1 MGGYPWLKEHSK
13 PSETLTKTKMEIEP
27 NQRHLAFRHSP
38 APVLT
43 THSKHYAIRLWPT
56 ASPQTSC
63 SGMLHTLSTLLPLP
77 IQFKVTQPGK
87 KGPPL
92 QNLESIRWGLC
103 ASARPEPYAQHEA
116 SCADLPDFR
125 IYIRLGS
132 YLPWWLRSTAL
143 WEASYQHTILKWRAC
158 SAQGPPVVPAA
169 GQGLIH

>member
-1 MGGYPWLKEHSK
+1 MGGYPWLKERSK

-63 SGMLHTLSTLLPLP
+63 SGMLHTLRTLLPLP
-77 IQFKVTQPGK
+77 IQFKVTQPRK

-92 QNLESIRWGLC
+92 QNLESTRRGLC

-116 SCADLPDFR
+116 SCAQTSQTSESTSGLAPTFPG
-125 IYIRLGS
+125 GS
-132 YLPWWLRSTAL
+132 
-143 WEASYQHTILKWRAC
+143 EAQLCGKQVNSI
-158 SAQGPPVVPAA
+158 PF
-169 GQGLIH
+169 